1 MVPASAARPAQESAL
16 ATGLD
21 QRSKRDM
28 QAALEARALEPGKQ
42 SDAYQLKREL
52 DQMEDGKELAPEAAQ
67 NLQAKMGNQA
77 INSMIAKNNGTEQQG
92 PELEIEEE
100 GQEVEEELPDQE
112 EEGRETEEQRSSY
125 GGSGGGGAG
134 GGAGGQNP
142 WDLEALFG
150 GEDDG
155 DGGTRPR
162 RRRMRPSAIRNFP
175 GMGAQDLLPEKQA
188 GDLESEDLSGI
199 DALLGALGM
208 PARPERW
215 GDAVYQAT
223 EVALADPRRIG
234 RRTAI
239 EPEDLVDRT
248 GLLDPIGRPAEIGR
262 FLSEAGD
269 GLLARS
275 LARVLAGPCSALLPP
290 ATGHAGAAARLAS
303 LAVSACALEGGGQ
316 DTDRAVSLALRRDA
330 WPDALAIAQE
340 LGAGGNLF
348 APAIAE
354 GVLGGKGTIL
364 PDDEPEPAS
373 HLGGRAL
380 ERVVPEGP
388 RIHVPELDL
397 CPTRTVDED
406 ARVAALDDMLE
417 RLMGGDPDA
426 ARDPLLTAEALAP
439 VLSAATALV
448 GALGR
453 AQVEVAA
460 AGVAVRR
467 VSPRAPVQPILER
480 ADQVLRQLARGV
492 VRDGRRLE
500 KLVGTPVEQAAAI
513 VPGPLVDLKNASNN
527 LHELRVWAFANLASA
542 VNS

>member
-1 MVPASAARPAQESAL
+1 M

-21 QRSKRDM
+21 QRSKQNL
-28 QAALEARALEPGKQ
+28 QAALDARAIEPGKQ

-52 DQMEDGKELAPEAAQ
+52 DAMEDGKDLAPEAAQ
-67 NLQAKMGNQA
+67 NLQNKMGNQA
-77 INSMIAKNNGTEQQG
+77 INSMIAKNNSANEQGTG
-92 PELEIEEE
+92 VEIEEE
-100 GQEVEEELPDQE
+100 GQEVEEDLPDQD
-112 EEGRETEEQRSSY
+112 EEQNKEAEEHTSQY
-125 GGSGGGGAG
+125 GGSAGGGGG

-155 DGGTRPR
+155 DGSGKPR

-175 GMGAQDLLPEKQA
+175 GMGAQDLLPEKQP
-188 GDLESEDLSGI
+188 GDLENEDLSGL
-199 DALLGALGM
+199 DALLGSLGLPSA
-208 PARPERW
+208 PARW
-215 GDAVYQAT
+215 GDAIFKAH

-234 RRTAI
+234 KRTVI

-262 FLSEAGD
+262 FLADAGD

-275 LARVLAGPCSALLPP
+275 LARLLAGPASALLPP
-290 ATGHAGAAARLAS
+290 ATGHAGAAVRLAS
-303 LAVSACALEGGGQ
+303 LAVSAMALEGGGE

-348 APAIAE
+348 APQIAE
-354 GVLGGKGTIL
+354 GVLGGKGVTE
-364 PDDEPEPAS
+364 PDDEPDPAS

-388 RIHVPELDL
+388 HVHIPALELA
-397 CPTRTVDED
+397 RAREVDDD

-417 RLMGGDPDA
+417 RLLGHDPDA
-426 ARDPLLTAEALAP
+426 ATPEIVTAEALAP
-439 VLSAATALV
+439 VLAAATSLV

-467 VSPRAPVQPILER
+467 VSPRAPVHAILSQADHALR
-480 ADQVLRQLARGV
+480 ALARGV
-492 VRDGRRLE
+492 VREGRRLE
-500 KLVGTPVEQAAAI
+500 KLVGSPVEQATAV
-513 VPGPLVDLKNASNN
+513 VPGPLAELRAANQS
-527 LHELRVWAFANLASA
+527 LRELRVWAFDSLAGA
-542 VNS
+542 VNA